1 MSDGSRFASLAQR
14 ARSLLGTGDVAVV
27 ALDAGAVTGS
37 GGAGGARTDEDA
49 APPAP
54 PAPAEQPPAP
64 PPPPPPPAPAP
75 EESEQDDIT
84 GNAATDEGRGDA
96 SARAA
101 EHSRSID
108 AARAEERQR
117 VADVFA
123 SDASKGKERA
133 AASLLANPKL
143 SADEIVALL
152 PQISGGAGD
161 NVMLA
166 NLSATP
172 NPDLKPGA
180 ETNSGGGADVA
191 AGWNR
196 TFARLGW
203 SEPKN

>member
-27 ALDAGAVTGS
+27 ALDAGTAVH
-37 GGAGGARTDEDA
+37 GAGGVNANDDPPA
-49 APPAP
+49 APAP
-54 PAPAEQPPAP
+54 PVAPAPAEPEPQPEPQPEPEAEP
-64 PPPPPPPAPAP
+64 EPEAPA
-75 EESEQDDIT
+75 
-84 GNAATDEGRGDA
+84 AAANTEA
-96 SARAA
+96 TVST
-101 EHSRSID
+101 
-108 AARAEERQR
+108 ARAEERQR

-133 AASLLANPKL
+133 AACLLANPKL

-152 PQISGGAGD
+152 PQMSGGAGD

-166 NLSATP
+166 NLSA